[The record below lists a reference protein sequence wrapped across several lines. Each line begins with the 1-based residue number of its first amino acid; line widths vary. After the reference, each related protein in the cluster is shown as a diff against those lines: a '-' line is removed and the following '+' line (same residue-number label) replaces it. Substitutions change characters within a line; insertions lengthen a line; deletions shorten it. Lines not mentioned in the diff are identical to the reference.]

1 MPSIFSRIIAGEIPS
16 YRIAE
21 SEHCYAFLDINPL
34 VKGHTLVV
42 PKVEVDNLFDLDDA
56 TTSQLHI
63 FSKKVAKAIDAS
75 IDCKRVGVMVIGT
88 EVPHAHIHLIPF
100 KKESEMDIT
109 RAKLTIPSD
118 EMKAI
123 AESIA
128 ANVESKT

>member
-16 YRIAE
+16 YKIAE
-21 SEHCYAFLDINPL
+21 SEFCYAFLDINPL
-34 VKGHTLVV
+34 VKGHTLIV
-42 PKVEVDNLFDLDDA
+42 PKVEVDNIFDLDDA

-63 FSKKVAKAIDAS
+63 FSKRVAKAIDAS

-100 KKESEMDIT
+100 NKESEMDIT
-109 RAKLTIPSD
+109 RAKLSIASD

-128 ANVESKT
+128 ANFELKN